1 MYELKRLDSP
11 VNVTRTFMPP
21 FSEFTSEI
29 ERLWNNSWITNNG
42 VLHQEFEEKLIDYCE
57 VENISLLVNGHL
69 ALETG
74 LKTLDLKGE
83 VITTPFTFAS
93 TIHAIVN
100 CGLKPVFCD
109 VDKDDYNIDVSKI
122 EKLINKNTVAILPVH
137 VFGTPCNVYEI
148 EKISKKH
155 NLKVIYD
162 AAHAFGVK
170 LDGKSIASHG
180 DLSMF
185 SLHATKLF
193 HSIEGGVLVY
203 KDINYKKKINLLK
216 NFGISGPESVEMVG
230 YNAKM
235 NEFQAAMGLVNLK
248 YVETNI
254 NKRKLITDTYVNLL
268 QDIPGIQ
275 LLNYSSDNTEYNY
288 SYFPVLFDPIL
299 FGASRDTVKEL
310 LEKNNIFTRK
320 YFFPLATDYDCFQG
334 EFSGFDLPY
343 AKAISD
349 KVLTLP
355 IYPELSLKT
364 VEIICE
370 NIKKIHRRSI

>member
-1 MYELKRLDSP
+1 MYELRKLDSP

-21 FSEFTSEI
+21 FSEFTAEI

-42 VLHQEFEEKLIDYCE
+42 VLHQEFEEKLIEYCE

-69 ALETG
+69 ALETA

-100 CGLKPVFCD
+100 CGLTPVFCD
-109 VDKDDYNIDVSKI
+109 IDKDDYNIDVSKI
-122 EKLINKNTVAILPVH
+122 ERLINEKTVAILPVH
-137 VFGTPCNVYEI
+137 VFGTPCKVHEI
-148 EKISKKH
+148 EKISKKY

-193 HSIEGGVLVY
+193 HSIEGGVLSY
-203 KDINYKKKINLLK
+203 KNSNYKKKINLLK
-216 NFGISGPESVEMVG
+216 NFGISGPETVEMVG

-235 NEFQAAMGLVNLK
+235 NEFQAAMGLVNLN

-254 NKRKLITDTYVNLL
+254 NKRKLITDKYVSLL
-268 QDIPGIQ
+268 KGIPGIQ
-275 LLNYSSDNTEYNY
+275 LLNYSLNNIEYNY

-299 FGASRDTVKEL
+299 FGVSRDTVHEL
-310 LEKNNIFTRK
+310 LGENNIFTRK
-320 YFFPLATDYDCFQG
+320 YFYPLATDYDCF
-334 EFSGFDLPY
+334 EEKYSGLDLPN

-355 IYPELSLKT
+355 IYPELSLET

-370 NIKKIHRRSI
+370 NIIEIHRRSL